1 MNAATSAID
10 CKTTDDREGIHAA
23 SHESANAALAQRL
36 SLTGA
41 KFADDVAVGRTP
53 VAVLHDSDCAV
64 HNGPAEPE
72 GPCNCGAEG
81 KAGTGVHGDATDIP
95 KQWTFKSDSVA
106 NNFDK
111 HVREQLPWYDM
122 ATQLVTHFGRHYL
135 PKKGRMYDVGSSTGN
150 ITKALK
156 DEILSRE
163 VEAISLDNS
172 PQMVSLWDGVG
183 TNHLADVEDF
193 EFESYDFCVCF
204 LVLMFLSPAQQKAV
218 FQKMYSKLRPG
229 GAMIVF
235 EKVEAQDGYLGTVFH
250 RLTMQGKVTTGVSP
264 EEIIKKELSLSG
276 MQRPLNPDFMKF
288 NAANCE
294 VAFRYG
300 EFVGWVVIR

>member
-10 CKTTDDREGIHAA
+10 CKTVDDREGIHASMR
-23 SHESANAALAQRL
+23 SHDRTNEALAQR
-36 SLTGA
+36 LTGA
-41 KFADDVAVGRTP
+41 KFASEVG
-53 VAVLHDSDCAV
+53 VGHV
-64 HNGPAEPE
+64 PAAIADIPE
-72 GPCNCGAEG
+72 GEPSVELDMAQFLAGG
-81 KAGTGVHGDATDIP
+81 KGTGAHGDATDIP
-95 KQWTFKSDSVA
+95 EQWTFKSKSVA
-106 NNFDK
+106 DNFDK

-122 ATQLVTHFGRHYL
+122 ATQLVVHFGRHYL

-150 ITKALK
+150 ITKALRA
-156 DEILSRE
+156 EIESRE

-172 PQMVSLWDGVG
+172 PQMVELWNGVG

-193 EFESYDFCVCF
+193 GFEPFDFCVCF

-250 RLTMQGKVTTGVSP
+250 RLTMQGKVTSGVSP